1 MGDSPPDKI
10 CTFQKYVSVHKYLFM
25 PADEMA
31 LRAGVSQAIGSLSKI
46 LNADTSVKSVG
57 IKNVSYGKS
66 ARHPIF
72 MDHLGF
78 E

>member
-1 MGDSPPDKI
+1 MARRAE
-10 CTFQKYVSVHKYLFM
+10 VS
-25 PADEMA
+25 E
-31 LRAGVSQAIGSLSKI
+31 AIGSLSKI
-46 LNADTSVKSVG
+46 LNADSSVISLG

-66 ARHPIF
+66 AQNPIF

>member
-1 MGDSPPDKI
+1 M
-10 CTFQKYVSVHKYLFM
+10 YVEIYVGLFVHKYFLWK
-25 PADEMA
+25 MA
-31 LRAGVSQAIGSLSKI
+31 RRAEVSEAIGSLSKI
-46 LNADTSVKSVG
+46 LNADSSVISLG

-66 ARHPIF
+66 AQNPIF